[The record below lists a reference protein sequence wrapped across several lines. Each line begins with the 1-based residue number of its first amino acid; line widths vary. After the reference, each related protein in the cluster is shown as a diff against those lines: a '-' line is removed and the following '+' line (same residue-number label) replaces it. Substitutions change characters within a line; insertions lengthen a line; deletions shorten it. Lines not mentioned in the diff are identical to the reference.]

1 MTRLGW
7 LGAALLV
14 AAAAGCTGGPEPATD
29 AGAMVARAR
38 LAYVSGKV
46 LVKRSNGDGWID
58 AVESMDLYD
67 NDKIRTASGAAAS
80 LAFANGG
87 SVALGEDALIAIAE
101 SRIRPGL
108 ERSDVTV
115 LQGQVNAELPDAK
128 RHSLSVATPSATVR
142 AGREI
147 VFQ

>member
-1 MTRLGW
+1 MTHLGC
-7 LGAALLV
+7 LGAVLLL
-14 AAAAGCTGGPEPATD
+14 AASCTGGPQPGDD
-29 AGAMVARAR
+29 AGAISARAR
-38 LAYVSGKV
+38 LSRVSGKV
-46 LVKRSNGDGWID
+46 LVKRSNGDDWID

-67 NDKIRTASGAAAS
+67 NDKIRTAGGAAAS
-80 LAFANGG
+80 IAFASGG

-101 SRIRPGL
+101 TRTRPGL

-115 LQGQVNAELPDAK
+115 LQGQVNAEVPDSR